1 MLIKRYILYLFLV
14 SFSFSQLIENID
26 VNAFKSLAVPG
37 WGELSISQNKR
48 AKNFLILE
56 ACSWLSFLGSYYSN
70 NWYVKNYTSFSRHHA
85 DIDLDLIDSEDLSL
99 LIVHM
104 SQYDN
109 IYDYNETMERQR
121 RPNNSYSD
129 NSNYYWSWDNSDN
142 RQIFNNLRIN
152 SSFSKKINNF
162 TIAAFIINRF
172 ISFFDVIYLNG
183 KNEYKIN
190 SAAIPTSNNGI
201 LLNINIH
208 F

>member
-1 MLIKRYILYLFLV
+1 MLIKRYILWLFLV

-26 VNAFKSLAVPG
+26 INAFKSLVVPG
-37 WGELSISQNKR
+37 WGELSISENKR

-56 ACSWLSFLGSYYSN
+56 ACSWLSFLGSHYSN
-70 NWYVKNYTSFSRHHA
+70 NWYIKNYTSFSKHHA
-85 DIDLDLIDSEDLSL
+85 DIDLDLINSQDLSL

-121 RPNNSYSD
+121 RADDSYPED
-129 NSNYYWSWDNSDN
+129 SNYYWNWDNSDN

-152 SSFSKKINNF
+152 SSLSQKINNF

-183 KNEYKIN
+183 ENQYKVN
-190 SAAIPTSNNGI
+190 SSAIPISNNEI